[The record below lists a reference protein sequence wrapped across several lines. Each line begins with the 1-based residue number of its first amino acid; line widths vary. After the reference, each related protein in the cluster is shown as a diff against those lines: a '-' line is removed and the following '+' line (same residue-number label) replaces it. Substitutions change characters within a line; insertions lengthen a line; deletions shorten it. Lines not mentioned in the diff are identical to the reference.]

1 MDESAHRGPTAVII
15 GPPGAGKSTIG
26 TLLAERLGV
35 DFIDIDIVV
44 EDRAGKPVGDI
55 FLDEGEGAF
64 RRLERAAVADA
75 LREASGVVALGGGS
89 VLDERTRT
97 DLASHSVVYLQVDF
111 ADAVKR
117 VGLNQ
122 ARPLLA
128 GNPRARLKA
137 LLEERLPIYEG
148 LATATINTT
157 GYHPEEIVDEI
168 LTALGNHPAGSR

>member
-1 MDESAHRGPTAVII
+1 MGEQEHRGPTAVII

-26 TLLAERLGV
+26 SLLAERIGAEFV
-35 DFIDIDIVV
+35 DIDVVV
-44 EDRAGKPVGDI
+44 EERAGKPVGDI
-55 FLDEGEGAF
+55 FLDDGEETF
-64 RRLERAAVADA
+64 RRMERDAVVDA
-75 LREASGVVALGGGS
+75 LRDAAGVVALGGGS
-89 VLDERTRT
+89 ILDEQTRA
-97 DLASHSVVYLQVDF
+97 DLADHQVIYLQVDF

-148 LATATINTT
+148 LATTTVSTT

-168 LTALGNHPAGSR
+168 LAALPHRPAGSR